1 MDYLTDTIAAVSTAV
16 GGGIAIVR
24 MSGPASVDI
33 IEKLFIPVGKCAFQS
48 HRVYYGHIEHGG
60 NIIDECLLTIMKA
73 PKSYTKE
80 DVVEISSHGGV
91 KSVERILSALL
102 DSDARMAE
110 PGEFTKRA
118 FLNGRID
125 LVNAQA
131 VIDVINS
138 KTDISHNQAL
148 YRLQGK
154 LSSDI
159 IAIREKLLNM
169 LALIEVSID
178 YPEHDMEHDNMES
191 ILPELTALLSQV
203 EELIARGKTGMVISQ
218 GIQAVIAGKP
228 NVGKSSILNRI
239 LLTERA
245 IVTDIPG
252 TTRDILQEV
261 ASIKGIPVNI
271 VDTAG
276 IRQTE
281 DVVEKFGVERSI
293 EYAENADL
301 ILFVLDGSCDIS
313 EEDIDIFNRIRNKKY
328 IAVLN
333 KCDLDKKIDLSVL
346 GAEIENMAEVSAKED
361 NGMEELYNLIYNM
374 FVDGHVSVENTPLIS
389 NARDMLSLKNAK
401 NHILSAIETVESGMT
416 EDMAAIDIEESY
428 AYLGQIIGET
438 VEDDVIDRIFSQF
451 CLGK

>member
-1 MDYLTDTIAAVSTAV
+1 MEHLTDTIAAVSTAV

-33 IEKLFIPVGKCAFQS
+33 VKEIFKPVGKCAFQS
-48 HRVYYGHIEHGG
+48 HRAYYGHIVHEGQM
-60 NIIDECLLTIMKA
+60 IDECLLTIMKA

-91 KSVERILSALL
+91 KSVERILGALL
-102 DSDARMAE
+102 NMGARMAE

-131 VIDVINS
+131 VIDIINS
-138 KTDISHNQAL
+138 KTDMSHNQAL

-154 LSSDI
+154 LSQEI
-159 IAIREKLLNM
+159 IAIRNELLDM

-178 YPEHDMEHDNMES
+178 YPEHDMEHENMES
-191 ILPELTALLSQV
+191 IQPKLIKLLRQI
-203 EELIARGKTGMVISQ
+203 EELIARGKTGMVISE
-218 GIQAVIAGKP
+218 GIQAVIVGKP

-239 LLTERA
+239 LLADRA

-252 TTRDILQEV
+252 TTRDILRES
-261 ASIKGIPVNI
+261 ANIKGIPVNI

-281 DVVEKFGVERSI
+281 DVVEKFGVEKSI

-301 ILFVLDGSCDIS
+301 VLFVLDSSAQITG
-313 EEDIDIFNRIRNKKY
+313 EDMDIFSRIKNKNF

-333 KCDLDKKIDLSVL
+333 KCDLDRKINLEAF
-346 GAEIENMAEVSAKED
+346 GEEIKNIAEVSAKD
-361 NGMEELYNLIYNM
+361 ASGMESLYDLIYNM
-374 FVDGHVSVENTPLIS
+374 FVDGQVSVENTALIS
-389 NARDMLSLKNAK
+389 NARDMMSLKNAK
-401 NHILSAIETVESGMT
+401 EYMLSAIETIENGMT
-416 EDMAAIDIEESY
+416 EDMAAIDIKECY
-428 AYLGQIIGET
+428 VFLGQVIGET
-438 VEDDVIDRIFSQF
+438 VEDDVIDRVFSQF

>member
-24 MSGPASVDI
+24 MSGPEAVDI
-33 IEKLFIPVGKCAFQS
+33 AKKLFQPVGKCAFQS
-48 HRVYYGHIEHGG
+48 HRAYYGHIAYNGTV
-60 NIIDECLLTIMKA
+60 IDECLLTVMKG

-80 DVVEISSHGGV
+80 DVVEISSHGGL
-91 KSVERILSALL
+91 KSVEGILSAMLNMG
-102 DSDARMAE
+102 ARIAE

-131 VIDVINS
+131 VIDIINS
-138 KTDISHNQAL
+138 KTDMSHSQAV

-154 LSSDI
+154 LSREI
-159 IAIREKLLNM
+159 IGIRQELLNM

-178 YPEHDMEHDNMES
+178 YPEHDMEHENMES
-191 ILPELTALLSQV
+191 ILPQLNSAVAQID
-203 EELIARGKTGMVISQ
+203 ELIKRGKTGMVISQ

-252 TTRDILQEV
+252 TTRDILQET
-261 ASIKGIPVNI
+261 ANIKGIPVNI

-281 DVVEKFGVERSI
+281 DVVEKFGVEKSL

-301 ILFVLDGSCDIS
+301 ILFVLDSSNEIS
-313 EEDIDIFNRIRNKKY
+313 DEDIDILGRIKDKKY

-333 KCDLDKKIDLSVL
+333 KCDLDRKINLDAF
-346 GAEIENMAEVSAKED
+346 GIELENIAEVSARD
-361 NGMEELYNLIYNM
+361 DYGMENLYDLIYNM
-374 FVDGHVSVENTPLIS
+374 FVDGHVSVENTALVS
-389 NARDMLSLKNAK
+389 NSRDMLSLKKARE
-401 NHILSAIETVESGMT
+401 HMACAVETIENGMT
-416 EDMAAIDIEESY
+416 EDMAAIDIKECY
-428 AYLGQIIGET
+428 VYLGQIIGET

>member
-1 MDYLTDTIAAVSTAV
+1 MEHLTDTIAAVSTAI

-33 IEKLFIPVGKCAFQS
+33 ARELFRSVGKCSFSGYRA
-48 HRVYYGHIEHGG
+48 YYGHIEYNG

-91 KSVERILSALL
+91 KSVERILNALL
-102 DSDARMAE
+102 NRGARMAE

-138 KTDISHNQAL
+138 KTDMSHSQAL

-154 LSSDI
+154 LSQDI
-159 IAIREKLLNM
+159 STIRHELLNM

-178 YPEHDMEHDNMES
+178 YPEHDMEHENMES
-191 ILPELTALLSQV
+191 ILPKLNDLLAQIN
-203 EELIARGKTGMVISQ
+203 ELISRGRTGMVISQ
-218 GIQAVIAGKP
+218 GIQAVIVGKP

-252 TTRDILQEV
+252 TTRDILQET
-261 ASIKGIPVNI
+261 ANIKGIPVNI

-281 DVVEKFGVERSI
+281 DIVEKFGVEKSI

-301 ILFVLDGSCDIS
+301 ILFALDSASVLSQ
-313 EEDIDIFNRIRNKKY
+313 EDMDIFNRIKNKKY

-333 KCDLDKKIDLSVL
+333 KCDLDKKINLEDF
-346 GAEIENMAEVSAKED
+346 GEDIENIAQVSAKND
-361 NGMEELYNLIYNM
+361 SGMESLYDLIYNM
-374 FVDGHVSVENTPLIS
+374 FVDGQVSIENTALIS
-389 NARDMLSLKNAK
+389 NARDMLSLKNTK
-401 NHILSAIETVESGMT
+401 EHMLSAIKTIENGMT
-416 EDMAAIDIEESY
+416 EDMAAIDIKECY
-428 AYLGQIIGET
+428 VYLGQVIGET
-438 VEDDVIDRIFSQF
+438 VEDDVVDRIFSQF

>member
-1 MDYLTDTIAAVSTAV
+1 MAHITDTIAAVSTAV

-24 MSGPASVDI
+24 MSGPASVEI
-33 IEKLFIPVGKCAFQS
+33 AKNLFRPVGKCAFKS
-48 HRVYYGHIEHGG
+48 HRAYYGHIVYAG
-60 NIIDECLLTIMKA
+60 NIIDECMLTIMQA

-80 DVVEISSHGGV
+80 DIVEISSHGGV

-102 DSDARMAE
+102 DMGARMAE

-131 VIDVINS
+131 VIDIINS
-138 KTDISHNQAL
+138 KTDMSHNQAL

-154 LSSDI
+154 LSQDI
-159 IAIREKLLNM
+159 ITIRNELLNM

-178 YPEHDMEHDNMES
+178 YPEHDMEAENMES
-191 ILPELTALLSQV
+191 ILPKLLKLLGQI
-203 EELIARGKTGMVISQ
+203 EELISRGKTGMVISE
-218 GIQAVIAGKP
+218 GIQAVIVGKP

-239 LLTERA
+239 LLTDRA

-252 TTRDILQEV
+252 TTRDILQET
-261 ASIKGIPVNI
+261 ANIKGIPVNI

-281 DVVEKFGVERSI
+281 DVVEKFGVEKSI

-301 ILFVLDGSCDIS
+301 ILFVLDSSDEISAEDLDILG
-313 EEDIDIFNRIRNKKY
+313 RIKHKKF

-333 KCDLDKKIDLSVL
+333 KNDLDKKINLEAF
-346 GAEIENMAEVSAKED
+346 GENIKNIAQVSAKNY
-361 NGMEELYNLIYNM
+361 NGMESLYDLIYNM
-374 FVDGHVSVENTPLIS
+374 FVDGQVSIENTALIS

-401 NHILSAIETVESGMT
+401 DHMLCAVETIESGMT
-416 EDMAAIDIEESY
+416 EDMAAIDIKESY
-428 AYLGQIIGET
+428 VFLGQVIGESL
-438 VEDDVIDRIFSQF
+438 EEDVIDRIFSQF